1 MSESWIALIGI
12 GFAASLMPLTIG
24 VEIYALGT
32 EKGVRKVISLIGGV
46 TLFRIL
52 LTIGV
57 LFISAGLIATHGET
71 MANIG
76 AAIRTT
82 LYEFNASLTPGERL
96 VGNLLL
102 IFAGILIIVQVVRYS
117 RKPPVPEVDP
127 TSEPPDSRAVGVG
140 VIGMLWIGFLLTIT
154 NVNQWVLIPVGVN
167 QILQMKGNSIEH
179 LVAYVI
185 FLLFSTVVIFLPFLI
200 FIIRPKHA
208 QQDLETLTRWI
219 NNSMRYIMT
228 GIFLLIAI
236 YFLWKGSVGVF
247 NYFML

>member
-1 MSESWIALIGI
+1 MNETWIGLILVGL
-12 GFAASLMPLTIG
+12 AASLMPLTIG

-57 LFISAGLIATHGET
+57 MFVSAGLVATHDEM
-71 MANIG
+71 MADIG

-102 IFAGILIIVQVVRYS
+102 ILAGALIIVQIVRYS
-117 RKPPVPEVDP
+117 RKSPLPDVDS
-127 TSEPPDSRAVGVG
+127 TTNPPDSRAVGVG

-167 QILQMKGNSIEH
+167 QILRMEGNSVVH
-179 LVAYVI
+179 LVAYI
-185 FLLFSTVVIFLPFLI
+185 FFLFISTVVIFLPFLI
-200 FIIRPKHA
+200 YLIRPKRA
-208 QQDLETLTRWI
+208 QQDMETLNHWI
-219 NNSMRYIMT
+219 NASMRYIML
-228 GIFLLIAI
+228 GIFLLVAI
-236 YFLWKGSVGVF
+236 YFLWKGATGVLQ
-247 NYFML
+247 YLSL